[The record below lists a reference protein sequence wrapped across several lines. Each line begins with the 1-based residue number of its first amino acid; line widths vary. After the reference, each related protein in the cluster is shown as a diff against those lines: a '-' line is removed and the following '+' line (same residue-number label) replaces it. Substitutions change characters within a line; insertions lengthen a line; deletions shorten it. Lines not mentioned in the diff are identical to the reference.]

1 MVRGVDLFRDHF
13 AALSDQYI
21 LIGGAAAALV
31 LNEAGLE
38 SRATKDLDI
47 VLCVEALTPAFG
59 AAFWE
64 FIKAG
69 QYETRQRS
77 SGRDIFYR
85 FATPSDKRF
94 PYMLELFARAPFALA
109 AGSSQ
114 HLTPIPVGEEVSS
127 LSAILLNEDY
137 YGFLHA
143 HQRIVDGLSV
153 ADEASLI
160 PLEARAWL
168 DLTRKKEEGECID
181 SGDINKHRSDVLRL
195 FQLIPSDLRIV
206 LPDTILQDMASFL
219 WNLERQTGL
228 QLEQYGLRGISL
240 TDVVGSLRAI
250 YGIERSALR

>member
-94 PYMLELFARAPFALA
+94 P
-109 AGSSQ
+109 
-114 HLTPIPVGEEVSS
+114 
-127 LSAILLNEDY
+127 
-137 YGFLHA
+137 
-143 HQRIVDGLSV
+143 
-153 ADEASLI
+153 
-160 PLEARAWL
+160 
-168 DLTRKKEEGECID
+168 
-181 SGDINKHRSDVLRL
+181 
-195 FQLIPSDLRIV
+195 
-206 LPDTILQDMASFL
+206 
-219 WNLERQTGL
+219 
-228 QLEQYGLRGISL
+228 
-240 TDVVGSLRAI
+240 
-250 YGIERSALR
+250 